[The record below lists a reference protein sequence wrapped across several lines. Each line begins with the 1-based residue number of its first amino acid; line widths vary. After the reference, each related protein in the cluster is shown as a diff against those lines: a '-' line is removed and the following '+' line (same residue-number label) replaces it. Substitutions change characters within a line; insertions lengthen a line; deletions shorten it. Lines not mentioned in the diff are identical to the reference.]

1 MRFLITGA
9 NGFVGKALCAELA
22 RRDHFVCAAVREVN
36 QPFGNIA
43 IASVGPIDGVTDW
56 TAALSNIDV
65 IIHLAARVHVMQDRS
80 EEPLEEF
87 RKVNVQGTEN
97 LARQAADSGVKRF
110 VYVSSIG
117 VNGLQTKF
125 DNSFTETDTVNPH
138 NAYAISKWEAEQ
150 TLLQICNSTALEV
163 VVIRPPLVY
172 GANAPGNFAQ
182 MIKVISKGIPLPL
195 ASVYNRRSL
204 IYIGNLVD
212 ALILC
217 ALHPDAAG
225 QTYLVSDCED
235 ISTPEL
241 LLKLG
246 LGMGKHVRLF
256 SFPNALLKIAARLIG
271 KTEELDRL
279 LGSLKIDSKKIRNQL
294 NWQPPYKLEDGLNL
308 IGQAYCKKIN
318 I

>member
-22 RRDHFVCAAVREVN
+22 RRGHFVRAAVREVN
-36 QPFGNIA
+36 QPIGNIA
-43 IASVGPIDGVTDW
+43 IASVGSIDGVTDW

-65 IIHLAARVHVMQDRS
+65 VIHLAARVHVMQDSS

-97 LARQAADSGVKRF
+97 LARQTVDSGVKRL

-117 VNGLQTKF
+117 VNGLQTKL
-125 DNSFTETDTVNPH
+125 DNIFTETDTVNPH
-138 NAYAISKWEAEQ
+138 NAYSISKWEAEQ
-150 TLLQICNSTALEV
+150 KLLQICNTTGLDV
-163 VVIRPPLVY
+163 VVIRPPLIY
-172 GANAPGNFAQ
+172 GADAPGNFTK

-195 ASVYNRRSL
+195 ASACNRRSL

-217 ALHPDAAG
+217 AIHPDAAG
-225 QTYLVSDCED
+225 QTYLVSDGED

-246 LGMGKHVRLF
+246 LAMGKQVRLF
-256 SFPNALLKIAARLIG
+256 SVPKVLLYIAARFTG
-271 KTEELDRL
+271 KNEEFDRL
-279 LGSLKIDSKKIRNQL
+279 FGSLKIDSKKIRNQL
-294 NWQPPYKLEDGLNL
+294 KWQPPYKLEDGLNL
-308 IGQAYCKKIN
+308 TGQAYCKK
-318 I
+318 

>member
-22 RRDHFVCAAVREVN
+22 RRGHFVRAAVREVN
-36 QPFGNIA
+36 QPIENIA
-43 IASVGPIDGVTDW
+43 IASVGSIDGVTDW

-65 IIHLAARVHVMQDRS
+65 VIHLAARVHVMQDTS

-97 LARQAADSGVKRF
+97 LARQTVDSGVKRL

-125 DNSFTETDTVNPH
+125 DNIFTETDTVNPH

-150 TLLQICNSTALEV
+150 KLLQICNTTGLDV
-163 VVIRPPLVY
+163 VVIRPPLIY
-172 GANAPGNFAQ
+172 GADAPGNFAK

-195 ASVYNRRSL
+195 ASACNRRSL

-217 ALHPDAAG
+217 AIHPDAAG
-225 QTYLVSDCED
+225 QTYLVSDGED

-246 LGMGKHVRLF
+246 LAMDKQVRLF
-256 SFPNALLKIAARLIG
+256 SVPKVLLYIAAHFTG
-271 KTEELDRL
+271 KNEEFDRL
-279 LGSLKIDSKKIRNQL
+279 FGSLKIDSKKIRNQL
-294 NWQPPYKLEDGLNL
+294 KWQPPYKLKDGLNL
-308 IGQAYCKKIN
+308 TGQAYCKK
-318 I
+318 